1 MLSGETIKLYLL
13 FYYREV
19 NGTVVAQL
27 SLTNNCLV
35 LSPMLSY
42 FFCKKEKMLTILIHL
57 QYTHFTCLLYNST
70 HSAKISTPTRGQI
83 KHKIYESLTTVVNHS
98 HLVL

>member
-27 SLTNNCLV
+27 SLANNCLV
-35 LSPMLSY
+35 
-42 FFCKKEKMLTILIHL
+42 FFFFPYVIVFLLQGGKK
-57 QYTHFTCLLYNST
+57 
-70 HSAKISTPTRGQI
+70 
-83 KHKIYESLTTVVNHS
+83 
-98 HLVL
+98 

>member
-27 SLTNNCLV
+27 SLANNCLV
-35 LSPMLSY
+35 
-42 FFCKKEKMLTILIHL
+42 FFFLPYVIVFLLQEGKKMMLTIFIHL
-57 QYTHFTCLLYNST
+57 EYTHFTCLLYTST
-70 HSAKISTPTRGQI
+70 HSAMEMPKFQLPP
-83 KHKIYESLTTVVNHS
+83 EVE
-98 HLVL
+98 